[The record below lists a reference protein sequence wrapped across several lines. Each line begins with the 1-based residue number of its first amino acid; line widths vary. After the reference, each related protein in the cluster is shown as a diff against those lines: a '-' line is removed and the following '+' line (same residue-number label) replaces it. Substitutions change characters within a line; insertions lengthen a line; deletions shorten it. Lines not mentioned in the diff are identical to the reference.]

1 MGRRSL
7 LVAPG
12 EAAPSRQTLGI
23 NVPSPVLA
31 VIGTTTD
38 LDTALDAQLLP
49 AVLAAVDAVARSRA
63 VFVTG
68 GTDAG
73 VFHLLRMAIAVASS
87 SPAGVVGVAPDGLIS
102 TDDTPASPDRV
113 DVDPGLTALVRVKGE
128 QWGDETPML
137 SRVVTELAVPGR
149 AAVLLL
155 GGGDGA
161 RVEVREHLRQRRPI
175 VVLGGSGRLA
185 DEIAAGIAG
194 RDDEELGA
202 LLAGGDVRIV
212 PLSAGPDALRDQLG
226 AILRRRRRW
235 RRRPARSRRG
245 PVLLAVFPKLWFS
258 APSSA
263 PLLPEEARRE
273 YAQLADRI
281 EEADRYVLPAFVE
294 CDQLALREQ
303 NRWRWFTV
311 LAITGGFLTTVFG
324 AVQAWLQS
332 ALWPGVFVVTLG
344 AASSALTT
352 VARRQGSLHQFLSAR
367 LARRTAAL
375 AVLRARR
382 PGRRAPMAVATCD
395 SATSNAGSPRRTTA
409 RSPRERAKRAPSE
422 RTVDLRRGAE
432 RSLVHG
438 RRSLPSRMRMSRWCT
453 SERPG

>member
-1 MGRRSL
+1 M
-7 LVAPG
+7 
-12 EAAPSRQTLGI
+12 
-23 NVPSPVLA
+23 
-31 VIGTTTD
+31 IGTTTD

-49 AVLAAVDAVARSRA
+49 AVLAAVETVARSRA
-63 VFVTG
+63 VIVTG

-73 VFHLLRMAIAVASS
+73 VFHLLRMAIAVAPS
-87 SPAGVVGVAPDGLIS
+87 SPAAVVGVAPDGLIS
-102 TDDTPASPDRV
+102 TDDGPASPDRI

-137 SRVVTELAVPGR
+137 SRVVTEVAVPGR

-155 GGGDGA
+155 GGGDGT
-161 RVEVREHLRQRRPI
+161 RVEVKEHLRQRRPI
-175 VVLGGSGRLA
+175 VVVGGSGRLA
-185 DEIAAGIAG
+185 DEIAAGTAG

-202 LLAGGDVRIV
+202 LLAGGDVRVV
-212 PLSAGPDALRDQLG
+212 PLSAGPGALRDQLD
-226 AILRRRRRW
+226 AILRPRRRW
-235 RRRPARSRRG
+235 RRRPGRRRRG
-245 PVLLAVFPKLWFS
+245 PVLLAVFPKLWFR

-273 YAQLADRI
+273 YPQLADRI

-367 LARRTAAL
+367 LR
-375 AVLRARR
+375 
-382 PGRRAPMAVATCD
+382 
-395 SATSNAGSPRRTTA
+395 
-409 RSPRERAKRAPSE
+409 
-422 RTVDLRRGAE
+422 AE
-432 RSLVHG
+432 RL
-438 RRSLPSRMRMSRWCT
+438 RSLYFEHVAQAAHADGGGDVRLGDL
-453 SERPG
+453 ERRVAEVHYGKVSS

>member
-1 MGRRSL
+1 MGHRSL

-38 LDTALDAQLLP
+38 LDSALDAQLLP
-49 AVLAAVDAVARSRA
+49 AVLAAVDVVARSRA

-128 QWGDETPML
+128 HWGDETPML
-137 SRVVTELAVPGR
+137 SRVVTELAAPGR

-202 LLAGGDVRIV
+202 LLASGDVRIV
-212 PLSAGPDALRDQLG
+212 PLSAGPDALRDRLG

-235 RRRPARSRRG
+235 RRRPGRRPARPCPPRRVPQAVVQRSVFGTAAPRGGSARVRPAGRSHRGGRSLRAPGVRRVRSAGAARAEPVALVHGAGDRRRIPHDSVRRG
-245 PVLLAVFPKLWFS
+245 ASLAAVGPVARCVRRH
-258 APSSA
+258 
-263 PLLPEEARRE
+263 ARRRQQR
-273 YAQLADRI
+273 AHDGRSTPRVA
-281 EEADRYVLPAFVE
+281 ASVPV
-294 CDQLALREQ
+294 
-303 NRWRWFTV
+303 
-311 LAITGGFLTTVFG
+311 
-324 AVQAWLQS
+324 
-332 ALWPGVFVVTLG
+332 G
-344 AASSALTT
+344 AA
-352 VARRQGSLHQFLSAR
+352 
-367 LARRTAAL
+367 ARRTAAL

-382 PGRRAPMAVATCD
+382 PGRARADGGGDVRLGDLERRVA
-395 SATSNAGSPRRTTA
+395 
-409 RSPRERAKRAPSE
+409 E
-422 RTVDLRRGAE
+422 
-432 RSLVHG
+432 VHYG
-438 RRSLPSRMRMSRWCT
+438 KVSS
-453 SERPG
+453 